1 MNLDEKII
9 NALKDLDYKEATEIQ
24 KKAIPVALKKRDILA
39 AAQSGTG
46 KTAAFLLPILTE
58 LLANKQANKPILRAL
73 ILVPTRELATQI
85 SISSGWKY
93 NMKSLTYYQ
102 HASIKPND
110 TGGYVDIE
118 EKTYNEIEE
127 RMEALLAKG
136 TQFGGMDFLSEVEK
150 EELKVLSEAA
160 YDWECEVDPHPWRVK
175 PSLIAAIK
183 VAFRQK
189 GYKQKEAAKAIGV
202 STTALSDILHGRR
215 AINFDVARN
224 IYHNLGVPANVVLG

>member
-1 MNLDEKII
+1 MQTFISFLAKSSLYRELFAIFAAKI
-9 NALKDLDYKEATEIQ
+9 NDYEDIKVQIAERFCKETLITEISQVSPKRPERAEAPSPGQRPGLLWTQTCRPVIIPRAMPWARSFWAFSPFLNHLRNLSQ
-24 KKAIPVALKKRDILA
+24 KYI
-39 AAQSGTG
+39 TM
-46 KTAAFLLPILTE
+46 T
-58 LLANKQANKPILRAL
+58 
-73 ILVPTRELATQI
+73 
-85 SISSGWKY
+85 
-93 NMKSLTYYQ
+93 
-102 HASIKPND
+102 IKD
-110 TGGYVDIE
+110 

-136 TQFGGMDFLSEVEK
+136 TQLGGMDFLSEVEK